1 MGTMQVPT
9 VSVRMCM
16 LGSGSVGKSAL
27 TLQFMYEEFVE
38 DYEPTKSSAYKRK
51 VNIEDICVEVDIT
64 DTAEAAP
71 LQSRS
76 TPSELPGRFN
86 FVTDLIFNIFHTG
99 QEDYAGINDPFYRN
113 NDGFIVVFSL
123 TDKESLKAV
132 PLILERIVQCRGDEQ
147 SPVVLVGNKVD
158 LVDERAVPA
167 ESAIQLAQK
176 WQIPYLET
184 SARNRHNLEEV
195 QPCREDQRGAARR
208 RTASPRT
215 SSNRIMRW
223 SGGLYDF
230 DPRACSSET
239 CSKATDGT
247 GRINGEQLLR
257 TTLIIETPFYA
268 QPKCEVCNPCRV
280 SSKNFFQASCPK
292 YSPR

>member
-9 VSVRMCM
+9 ISVRMCM
-16 LGSGSVGKSAL
+16 LGIGSVGKSAL
-27 TLQFMYEEFVE
+27 TLQFMYDEFVE

-64 DTAEAAP
+64 DTA
-71 LQSRS
+71 
-76 TPSELPGRFN
+76 
-86 FVTDLIFNIFHTG
+86 G

-184 SARNRHNLEEV
+184 SARTRHNLEEAYMILIRELV
-195 QPCREDQRGAARR
+195 RLKLAQRQPTEQV
-208 RTASPRT
+208 ASTRN
-215 SSNRIMRW
+215 S
-223 SGGLYDF
+223 
-230 DPRACSSET
+230 C
-239 CSKATDGT
+239 CV
-247 GRINGEQLLR
+247 LL
-257 TTLIIETPFYA
+257 
-268 QPKCEVCNPCRV
+268 
-280 SSKNFFQASCPK
+280 
-292 YSPR
+292 